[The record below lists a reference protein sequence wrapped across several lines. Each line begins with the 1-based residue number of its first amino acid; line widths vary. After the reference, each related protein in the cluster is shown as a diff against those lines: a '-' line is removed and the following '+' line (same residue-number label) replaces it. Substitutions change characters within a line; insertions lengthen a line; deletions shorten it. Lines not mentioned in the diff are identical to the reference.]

1 MGAQH
6 NIGEH
11 TNELAVALDRF
22 DRFDLRGGRDGL
34 RCSLEQK
41 GKPLHHAVETQCD
54 EPFGAAASA
63 EDIGTQRL
71 VGDSRRLR

>member
-6 NIGEH
+6 DIGEH

-22 DRFDLRGGRDGL
+22 DRFDLRGGCEAL

-41 GKPLHHAVETQCD
+41 DKPLYHAVETQCG
-54 EPFGAAASA
+54 EPFGAAAST
-63 EDIGTQRL
+63 EDLGSHCL
-71 VGDSRRLR
+71 VGGRRRLR